1 MTNKFCNEN
10 YLFFEKN
17 YNLLNDK
24 SVELNFYKTI
34 YSLDIKKHQILDEII
49 MNKIKENWK
58 GIDIY
63 LNLVKDVFKQLKKSG
78 NLNEFQVNNLI
89 NDFLIIEKKIESPE
103 TFLQYM
109 KTFIY
114 RKNLYNEIK
123 ELLLIL
129 SNKYT
134 CELILNE
141 KLKKEKCTK
150 KYIEKIVRLSNGS
163 LDILTKL
170 LYPKVTA
177 IKHNFGKEE
186 YENVF
191 KFFKCLK
198 LMEKHN
204 INPLKALN
212 IGKPNKPKNIE
223 KILDELEINYLI
235 DTGNDF
241 DNKLENVKS
250 IAEYILLLKKR
261 GHTFW
266 FTINYIWK
274 YLYGKE
280 LLGKI
285 HKTNAISNNNI
296 ENQKNSYNFALKL
309 FILCEDGFISNINIF
324 QEF

>member
-1 MTNKFCNEN
+1 MK
-10 YLFFEKN
+10 
-17 YNLLNDK
+17 
-24 SVELNFYKTI
+24 
-34 YSLDIKKHQILDEII
+34 
-49 MNKIKENWK
+49 KIK
-58 GIDIY
+58 
-63 LNLVKDVFKQLKKSG
+63 
-78 NLNEFQVNNLI
+78 
-89 NDFLIIEKKIESPE
+89 SPK

-150 KYIEKIVRLSNGS
+150 KYIEKIVALANGS
-163 LDILTKL
+163 FDILTKL

-177 IKHNFGKEE
+177 IKNNFGKEE
-186 YENVF
+186 YENVY

-204 INPLKALN
+204 INPFQILN
-212 IGKPNKPKNIE
+212 IGKPTKPKKIE

-241 DNKLENVKS
+241 DEKIENVKS

-261 GHTFW
+261 GHSLW

-274 YLYGKE
+274 YLYGEE
-280 LLGKI
+280 LLGSI
-285 HKTNAISNNNI
+285 HKTNPISSNNI

-309 FILCEDGFISNINIF
+309 FILCEDGFVSNINIF

>member
-34 YSLDIKKHQILDEII
+34 YSLDIKKHQIIDEILL
-49 MNKIKENWK
+49 NKIKENWK

-63 LNLVKDVFKQLKKSG
+63 LNLGKNVFEQLKKSG
-78 NLNEFQVNNLI
+78 NLKNFQVENLI
-89 NDFLIIEKKIESPE
+89 NDFLIIEKKIKSPK

-150 KYIEKIVRLSNGS
+150 KYIEKIVVLANGS
-163 LDILTKL
+163 FDILTKL
-170 LYPKVTA
+170 LYPKINA
-177 IKHNFGKEE
+177 IKNNFGKEE
-186 YENVF
+186 YENVY

-204 INPLKALN
+204 INPLQILN
-212 IGKPNKPKNIE
+212 IEKPSKPKNIE

-241 DNKLENVKS
+241 DEKIENVKS

-261 GHTFW
+261 GHSLW

-274 YLYGKE
+274 YLYGEE
-280 LLGKI
+280 LLGSI
-285 HKTNAISNNNI
+285 HKTNAISSNNI

-309 FILCEDGFISNINIF
+309 FILCEDGFVSNINIF